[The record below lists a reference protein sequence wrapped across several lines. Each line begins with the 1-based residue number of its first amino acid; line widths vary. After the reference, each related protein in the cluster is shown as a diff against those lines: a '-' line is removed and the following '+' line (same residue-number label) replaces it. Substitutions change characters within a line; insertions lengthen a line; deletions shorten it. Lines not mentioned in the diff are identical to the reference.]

1 MGRAALLDPL
11 APRARAFVVSGQ
23 PSHRQD
29 LIGGGRAIA
38 LINGNSFYCSC
49 ERVFDPKLA
58 RVPVI
63 VLSNNDGCAIA
74 RTAEAKALGIK
85 MGDPWFKIKQQC
97 QRDEV
102 RAFSS
107 NYTLYGDM
115 SARTNAVYRNFS
127 PAVEIYSI
135 DESFLDLSDVR
146 DRDRVTLAR
155 DLRAMVR
162 AWTGIPTCVGIG
174 PIKTLAKL
182 ANHIAKTIPD
192 LDGVCDL
199 TDPAAYDHWLCRI
212 SVAEIW
218 GIGRASLA
226 KLIGLG
232 VDTVADLR
240 DLDPR
245 PVRKAMTVVGGRI
258 IYELRGM
265 TCLPLELL
273 PAQRKGCA
281 VTRSFSRR
289 ITERETLEQAV
300 AAHATRLGEKLWRGG
315 LGTTHVSVFYHT
327 SEHDRGDP
335 MRSVSTTV
343 TLPEA
348 TNDTLSL
355 IKAARAGVA
364 RTWREAPGD
373 QPWRYSKAGVVTTDL
388 MTLDASPRALIG
400 QLDRERSAPLMAAMD
415 ACNARFGRG
424 SVVPARA
431 GLTEKRTWSTKF
443 EMRTPRYTT
452 QVSELP
458 TAYA

>member
-1 MGRAALLDPL
+1 M
-11 APRARAFVVSGQ
+11 S
-23 PSHRQD
+23 
-29 LIGGGRAIA
+29 RAIA
-38 LINGNSFYCSC
+38 LIDGNSFYCSC

-85 MGDPWFKIKQQC
+85 MGDPWFKIRQQC
-97 QRDEV
+97 QREGV
-102 RAFSS
+102 RVFSS

-115 SARTNAVYRNFS
+115 SARTNAVYRDFS

-146 DRDRVTLAR
+146 DRDRVALAR
-155 DLRAMVR
+155 DLRSTVR

-174 PIKTLAKL
+174 PTKTLAKL

-199 TDPAAYDHWLCRI
+199 TDPVAYDHWLCRI
-212 SVAEIW
+212 SVAEVW

-245 PVRKAMTVVGGRI
+245 PVRKAMTVVGERI
-258 IYELRGM
+258 IYELRGLA
-265 TCLPLELL
+265 CLPLELM

-300 AAHATRLGEKLWRGG
+300 ATHATRLGEKLRRGG
-315 LGTTHVSVFYHT
+315 LGTTHVSIFYHT

-335 MRSVSTTV
+335 MRSISTTV

-348 TNDTLSL
+348 TNDTLAL
-355 IKAARAGVA
+355 IKAAQAGVA

-373 QPWRYSKAGVVTTDL
+373 RPWRYSKAGVVTTDL
-388 MTLDASPRALIG
+388 KLLEDAPRALIG

-431 GLTEKRTWSTKF
+431 GPTEKRTWSTKF
-443 EMRTPRYTT
+443 DMRSPRYTT
-452 QVSELP
+452 QVTELP
-458 TAYA
+458 TAHC

>member
-1 MGRAALLDPL
+1 
-11 APRARAFVVSGQ
+11 
-23 PSHRQD
+23 
-29 LIGGGRAIA
+29 
-38 LINGNSFYCSC
+38 
-49 ERVFDPKLA
+49 
-58 RVPVI
+58 
-63 VLSNNDGCAIA
+63 
-74 RTAEAKALGIK
+74 
-85 MGDPWFKIKQQC
+85 
-97 QRDEV
+97 
-102 RAFSS
+102 
-107 NYTLYGDM
+107 
-115 SARTNAVYRNFS
+115 
-127 PAVEIYSI
+127 
-135 DESFLDLSDVR
+135 
-146 DRDRVTLAR
+146 
-155 DLRAMVR
+155 
-162 AWTGIPTCVGIG
+162 
-174 PIKTLAKL
+174 LAKL

-199 TDPAAYDHWLCRI
+199 TDPVAYDHWLCRI
-212 SVAEIW
+212 SVAEVW

-245 PVRKAMTVVGGRI
+245 PVRKAMTVVGERI

-289 ITERETLEQAV
+289 ITERETMEQAV
-300 AAHATRLGEKLWRGG
+300 AAHATRLGEKLRRGG

-327 SEHDRGDP
+327 SEHDRSDP

-355 IKAARAGVA
+355 IKAAQAGVA

-373 QPWRYSKAGVVTTDL
+373 RPWRYSKAGVVTTDL
-388 MTLDASPRALIG
+388 KLLEDAPRALIG

-443 EMRTPRYTT
+443 EMRSPRYTT
-452 QVSELP
+452 QVGELP

>member
-1 MGRAALLDPL
+1 LGRGPLLHPL
-11 APRARAFVVSGQ
+11 ARGTRRAGAMS
-23 PSHRQD
+23 
-29 LIGGGRAIA
+29 RAIA
-38 LINGNSFYCSC
+38 LIDGNSFYCSC

-85 MGDPWFKIKQQC
+85 MGDPWFKIRQQC
-97 QRDEV
+97 KRDGV
-102 RAFSS
+102 RVFSS

-115 SARTNAVYRNFS
+115 STRTNAVYRDFA

-135 DESFLDLSDVR
+135 DESFLNLSDVR

-155 DLRAMVR
+155 DLRATVR

-174 PIKTLAKL
+174 PTKTLAKL

-212 SVAEIW
+212 SVAEVW

-245 PVRKAMTVVGGRI
+245 PVRKAMTVVGERI
-258 IYELRGM
+258 IYELRGL
-265 TCLPLELL
+265 TCLPLELM

-300 AAHATRLGEKLWRGG
+300 AAHATRLGEKLRRGG

-327 SEHDRGDP
+327 SEHDRGAP

-355 IKAARAGVA
+355 IKAAQAGVA

-373 QPWRYSKAGVVTTDL
+373 RPWRYSKAGVVTTDL
-388 MTLDASPRALIG
+388 KVLEDSPRALIG

-443 EMRTPRYTT
+443 EMRSPRYTT
-452 QVSELP
+452 QVGELP